1 LLHSLLICL
10 FQLAE
15 QTELLKLKAKDEQK
29 IQELNAEILSMKR
42 AKVGLMRKMRDES
55 DKFRIWKLQ
64 RTKEINK
71 LKSEDRKKETKI
83 MQMKAK
89 TSKYQI
95 VLKRKMEEAVM
106 IKRRLQDLMNKRNL
120 ASDNESS
127 ASSERIAQLV
137 RMRFPK
143 SDLCF
148 IDDV

>member
-1 LLHSLLICL
+1 MLHSLLICL